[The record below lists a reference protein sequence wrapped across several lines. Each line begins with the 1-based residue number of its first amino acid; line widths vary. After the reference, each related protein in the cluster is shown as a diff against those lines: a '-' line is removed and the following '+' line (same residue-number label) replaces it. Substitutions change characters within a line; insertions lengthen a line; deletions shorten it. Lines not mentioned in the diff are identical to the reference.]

1 MTAGASSRRE
11 RAERSDALVE
21 PLRVG
26 LPALGPG
33 PLYPWFKLR
42 LSDPV
47 FYIVPILMWCLLAL
61 RHWSFSLPTAA
72 NPQMEGGGLFGESKM
87 QGLGLFGPRA
97 QRLLAPLA
105 VLEPAAVYESAEGR
119 LTRALNTLAAAGI
132 EFPIIA
138 KPDIGYQGW
147 GVRRLRGVEDLKEYL
162 AGSHGDDCLILQRY
176 IAHEGEAGV
185 FYIRHPDETR
195 GRIASMAFT
204 YAPHVTGDGRSS
216 VAVLVGAHP
225 VLRPNAVIYRERNPR
240 DWDRVPFA
248 GEVVPLSG
256 ARSARL
262 GAIYRDGAAH
272 VTPALEDA
280 VEALSRDIPGFL
292 FGRFDIRF
300 ASVEALA
307 RGEDFLVVE
316 LNGAGAEML
325 HIWDGR
331 MTLAQAY
338 RTLWHQYR
346 TLFAIGAANRRAG
359 HQPVGLRTMIR
370 LLRHQERLRR
380 GYPSSG

>member
-1 MTAGASSRRE
+1 
-11 RAERSDALVE
+11 
-21 PLRVG
+21 
-26 LPALGPG
+26 
-33 PLYPWFKLR
+33 
-42 LSDPV
+42 
-47 FYIVPILMWCLLAL
+47 VP
-61 RHWSFSLPTAA
+61 
-72 NPQMEGGGLFGESKM
+72 
-87 QGLGLFGPRA
+87 
-97 QRLLAPLA
+97 
-105 VLEPAAVYESAEGR
+105 
-119 LTRALNTLAAAGI
+119 
-132 EFPIIA
+132 
-138 KPDIGYQGW
+138 
-147 GVRRLRGVEDLKEYL
+147 
-162 AGSHGDDCLILQRY
+162 
-176 IAHEGEAGV
+176 
-185 FYIRHPDETR
+185 
-195 GRIASMAFT
+195 
-204 YAPHVTGDGRSS
+204 
-216 VAVLVGAHP
+216 
-225 VLRPNAVIYRERNPR
+225 
-240 DWDRVPFA
+240 A